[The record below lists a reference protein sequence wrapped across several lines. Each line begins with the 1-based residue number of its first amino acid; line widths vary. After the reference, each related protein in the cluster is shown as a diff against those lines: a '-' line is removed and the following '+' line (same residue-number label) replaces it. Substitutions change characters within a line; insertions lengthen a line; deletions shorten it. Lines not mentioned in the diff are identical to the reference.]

1 MSENVNKPEKKE
13 RPLKEMTTGLALLGF
28 LAPICVLIVLIIVGA
43 DVTIAALGALF
54 VMIAFCIFM
63 GYKWND
69 IDDAMAD
76 GVKQVATAM
85 MIMLLVGCL
94 SAVWM
99 SSGTIPSLLYYGMK
113 IITPKLFLPICFIL
127 PAFMAVCAG
136 TSFGAISTIGVVLCG
151 MAPGLGIPLPWAA
164 GAIISGA
171 FFGDKMSPLSDTTL
185 LASASCDVPLFDHI
199 KSMWYTTIPGTIICL
214 IVYAILGA
222 RASGNFDMAAAEELS
237 NGLANTFNISILHFI
252 PVILVLVLSIIRV
265 PAMITFGVG
274 IGFSVIWSMIFQ
286 GHGFVENLGYIL
298 NGFSTESGVAA
309 VDKLVN
315 RGGFSSMLSLV
326 GILIVLGLLSGL
338 FTKSGVLVTLVNKLS
353 KKLNTPGSIL
363 CGTWISSLLI
373 CLIGGQ
379 YPAIAIPAVAFKE
392 ICDEKNIN
400 RAVLS
405 RTLEDVGTMVAAIV
419 PWSAWVIGYGV
430 VLGGSG
436 TPISVTEFIPFTF
449 LPMLCPILSLIF
461 NFIGY
466 GRLKKDE
473 PVKYRPFGSR
483 KAKKASEEA

>member
-1 MSENVNKPEKKE
+1 MEQTTNKKE
-13 RPLKEMTTGLALLGF
+13 RKVKELTTVRALIGF
-28 LAPICVLIVLIIVGA
+28 LAPIAALIILILVGA
-43 DVTIAALGALF
+43 DVTIAALVALF
-54 VMIAFCIFM
+54 VMIIFCMVM
-63 GYKWND
+63 GYDWKT

-85 MIMLLVGCL
+85 MVMLLVGCL
-94 SAVWM
+94 VAVWM

-136 TSFGAISTIGVVLCG
+136 TSWGAISTIGVVLCS
-151 MAPGLGIPLPWAA
+151 MAAGLGISIPMTA
-164 GAIISGA
+164 GAVISGA

-185 LASASCDVPLFDHI
+185 LASASCEVPLFDHI

-214 IVYAILGA
+214 IIYAILGA
-222 RASGNFDMAAAEELS
+222 NASGSIDTAAVAELS
-237 NGLANTFNISILHFI
+237 DGLSSTFNISVLHFI
-252 PVILVLVLSIIRV
+252 PVILVLVLSVLRV
-265 PAMITFGVG
+265 PALVSFGVG
-274 IGFSVIWSMIFQ
+274 IGTGILWSIIFQ
-286 GHGFVENLGYIL
+286 GRGFVENLGYIL
-298 NGFSTESGVAA
+298 NGFSTESGVVA
-309 VDKLVN
+309 VDSLVN

-338 FTKSGVLVTLVNKLS
+338 FTKSGVLVKLVNALS
-353 KKLNTPGSIL
+353 KKLNTPGTIL
-363 CGTWISSLLI
+363 FGAWISSLLI

-392 ICDEKNIN
+392 ICDEKDIN

-436 TPISVTEFIPFTF
+436 NPITVAEFIPFTF
-449 LPMLCPILSLIF
+449 LPMICPILALIH
-461 NFIGY
+461 NFTGV
-466 GRLKKDE
+466 GLLHKDD
-473 PVKYRPFGSR
+473 PVKYNPFWVR
-483 KAKKASEEA
+483 KKHEGKKAE